1 MRAGAVVVL
10 ACALSIASACGD
22 TASHGSSSPV
32 AKSSTTPS
40 PHKTASPSPVP
51 SPSAETLPAGFPS
64 DFPIYPRSRLI
75 QQAKFSG
82 GGQTNWGLEWTTADS
97 TTKAQA
103 FFMTRLSSRDWV
115 LLTHSGSAST
125 SYTDGFRRNSDPRTS
140 GTVQIAAGGAIT
152 KISVVITTP

>member
-1 MRAGAVVVL
+1 MVL

-103 FFMTRLSSRDWV
+103 FFMNGLSSGDWV
-115 LLTHSGSAST
+115 LVSHSGSAST
-125 SYTDGFRRNSDPRTS
+125 SYADGFRRNSDPRTS